1 MHSFIAVAI
10 IARSMAW
17 DVLFLPGAGASGAG
31 VETNHLRAD
40 ATFRGSTLAAS
51 DLPRPRQNPQTE
63 KDELVAAILSARISE
78 PDRVAGVLNELRVES
93 TGHLGR
99 LDLEEWSEMMAEMRS
114 GGVALGTRNKLR
126 ILIAAQS
133 SRSHT
138 GRAAL
143 SGGWRRAQIGS
154 GDEESSLGSGGRQP
168 GDSTSTAKQAS
179 EQELSS
185 KSTSTI
191 FGVSGDSAPPVPV
204 SNECRVRFGIVGW
217 AALLPLI

>member
-10 IARSMAW
+10 IARSI
-17 DVLFLPGAGASGAG
+17 LFLPGAGASGG
-31 VETNHLRAD
+31 VETIHLRGAD
-40 ATFRGSTLAAS
+40 ATFRGSTIKTKAAS
-51 DLPRPRQNPQTE
+51 DLPRPARKNPQTE
-63 KDELVAAILSARISE
+63 KDELMAAIVSARISE

-154 GDEESSLGSGGRQP
+154 GDEESSLRSGRQT
-168 GDSTSTAKQAS
+168 GDSTSTEKQAS